1 MMNQLKVQ
9 NEVTVKPSQWLN
21 VIYFLL
27 PVIGMVIHPLVGLL
41 LSVIPIYKYVE
52 FDCWSWTLRFD
63 SLIERKGVFNV
74 TTDEIEFFRIK
85 DVRLYEPILFRLV
98 GLSTLTIVT
107 SDKMKPKI
115 VLRGIRN
122 GEQKRT
128 FIKASMMISRRKE
141 GVREFDFS

>member
-1 MMNQLKVQ
+1 MNQSKVQ

-27 PVIGMVIHPLVGLL
+27 PVIGVVIHTMVGLL

-52 FDCWSWTLRFD
+52 FNCWSWTLLFD

-115 VLRGIRN
+115 VLRGITN
-122 GEQKRT
+122 GEQKRS